1 MNIPDVKHQAR
12 LDRQFDAFQR
22 SNPAARP
29 ILAAMRA
36 DRYRRVRIP
45 FAILLMLG
53 SFLFVLPVFGIW
65 MMPLGLLLLAIDLP
79 VLRPRVNAVL
89 IRLRRWWTR
98 PKRR

>member
-1 MNIPDVKHQAR
+1 MSTDVKHKAR
-12 LDRQFDAFQR
+12 LDRQFDAFER
-22 SNPAARP
+22 GNPAART

-36 DRYRRVRIP
+36 DRYRRVRVP

-79 VLRPRVNAVL
+79 ILRPRVNAVL
-89 IRLRRWWTR
+89 IRMRRWWTR